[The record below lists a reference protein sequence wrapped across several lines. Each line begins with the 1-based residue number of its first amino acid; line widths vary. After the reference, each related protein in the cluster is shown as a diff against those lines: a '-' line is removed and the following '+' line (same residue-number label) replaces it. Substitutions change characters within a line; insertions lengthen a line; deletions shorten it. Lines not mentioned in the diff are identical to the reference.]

1 MKIPLFKIY
10 WDEDDI
16 EAVTES
22 LKRGMNW
29 AAGPNIE
36 EFEKLLAQ
44 YLGREYCV
52 VFNSGTSALYSV
64 LNVYGIK
71 EGDEVI
77 VPSFT
82 FIATANAPLLTGAK
96 PIFADIEEETYGL
109 DAQDV
114 ERKITSQTK
123 AIIPMHYGGFVCR
136 DIKKLQELA
145 KKHNLLLIEDTAES
159 FGAKLDN
166 KMTGTY
172 GDSAMFS
179 FCQTKVFTTGEGGCI
194 VTDSQD
200 IYEKLRLIRAHGR
213 AENNIDYVQ
222 AGHNFRMA
230 DMLAGLGI
238 SQLKKVDNLIDV
250 RRYKAGYITK
260 ILKEMD
266 LGDIVIPQVPEN
278 IFNVYQEYPIRIKS
292 GKETRDALKKYLAE
306 KGIGTR
312 ISFPP
317 VHLSHYYKNVLK
329 YDDNLPITEKIF
341 EQALSLPIYP
351 DLTEEEIRYIGESI
365 KEFYGNR

>member
-10 WDEDDI
+10 WDENDI
-16 EAVTES
+16 KEVTES

-36 EFEKLLAQ
+36 KFEEAIAK
-44 YLGREYCV
+44 YLGRKYCA
-52 VFNSGTSALYSV
+52 VFNSGTSALYS
-64 LNVYGIK
+64 LLSVYGIK

-82 FIATANAPLLTGAK
+82 FIATANAVLLTGV
-96 PIFADIEEETYGL
+96 
-109 DAQDV
+109 V
-114 ERKITSQTK
+114 EKKITDKTK
-123 AIIPMHYGGFVCR
+123 AIIPVHYGGLVCR
-136 DIKKLQELA
+136 DIKKLRKLA
-145 KKHNLLLIEDTAES
+145 QKHNLLLIEDNAES

-166 KMTGTY
+166 QFAGTF
-172 GDSAMFS
+172 GDSVMIS

-194 VTDSQD
+194 ATDDED
-200 IYEKLRLIRAHGR
+200 IYEKLKLMRAHGR
-213 AENNIDYVQ
+213 NENMEYIQ

-230 DMLAGLGI
+230 DMIAALGI
-238 SQLKKVDNLIDV
+238 SQLNKVDNLIDN

-260 ILKEMD
+260 ILKEMN
-266 LGDIVIPQVPEN
+266 LEDIIISENPKN

-292 GKETRDALKKYLAE
+292 DKKTRDALKKFLAE

-317 VHLSHYYKNVLK
+317 VHLSHYYKNVLGYSDK
-329 YDDNLPITEKIF
+329 LPNTEKIA
-341 EQALSLPIYP
+341 ESALSLPIYP
-351 DLTEEEIRYIGESI
+351 DLTEEEIRYIAESI
-365 KEFYGNR
+365 KEFYGTK